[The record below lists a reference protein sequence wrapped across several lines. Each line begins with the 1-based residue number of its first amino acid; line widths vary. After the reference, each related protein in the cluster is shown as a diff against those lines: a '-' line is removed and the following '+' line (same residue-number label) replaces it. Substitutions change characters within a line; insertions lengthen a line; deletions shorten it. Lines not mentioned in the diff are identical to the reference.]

1 MYVIMTSI
9 AVSEKQEII
18 HKLNSKWILWAH
30 LPHNT
35 DWSLKS
41 YIKVYEINSVESIIK
56 LINNIPDIMITNC
69 MLFLM
74 RDNINPTWEDPNNID
89 GGCFSFKITNNKVI
103 NIWKKLNYLITGE
116 TLSEKNEFMN
126 NVNGI
131 TISPKKQFCI
141 IKIWMKNLDYQSP
154 SDIVNIEGL
163 TISGCLFKRHKN

>member
-1 MYVIMTSI
+1 MTSL
-9 AVSEKQEII
+9 AVNKKENI
-18 HKLNSKWILWAH
+18 HYLKAEWILWAH

-41 YIKVYEINSVESIIK
+41 YIKVSSINTVEHMIR
-56 LINNIPDIMITNC
+56 LLNNIPDIMVSNC

-74 RDNINPTWEDPNNID
+74 RKGINPTWEDPNNIK
-89 GGCFSFKITNNKVI
+89 GGCFSFKIMNNKVV

-116 TLSEKNEFMN
+116 TLSENDKFMK

-141 IKIWMKNLDYQSP
+141 IKVWMKNLEYQNP
-154 SDIVNIEGL
+154 SDITNIEGL
-163 TISGCLFKRHKN
+163 PMVGCLFKRHKN

>member
-1 MYVIMTSI
+1 MTSM
-9 AVSEKQEII
+9 AVSEKQETI
-18 HKLNSKWILWAH
+18 HHLNSKWILWAH

-41 YIKVYEINSVESIIK
+41 YIKVSEITSVELMIK
-56 LINNIPDIMITNC
+56 IINNIPDIMVTNC

-74 RDNINPTWEDPNNID
+74 REGINPTWEDPNNIN
-89 GGCFSFKITNNKVI
+89 GGCFSFKVNNSKVV

-116 TLSEKNEFMN
+116 TLSKKDSFMK

>member
-1 MYVIMTSI
+1 MTSL
-9 AVSEKQEII
+9 AVNKKENI
-18 HKLNSKWILWAH
+18 HYLNSEWILWAH

-41 YIKVYEINSVESIIK
+41 YIKVSSINTVEHMIR
-56 LINNIPDIMITNC
+56 LLNNMPDIMVSNC

-74 RDNINPTWEDPNNID
+74 RKGINPTWEDPNNIK
-89 GGCFSFKITNNKVI
+89 GGCFSFKIMNNKVV

-116 TLSEKNEFMN
+116 TLSENDKFMK

-141 IKIWMKNLDYQSP
+141 IKVWMKDLEYQSP
-154 SDIVNIEGL
+154 SDITDIEGL
-163 TISGCLFKRHKN
+163 PISGCLFKRHKN